1 MANDTKFTH
10 ISVTI
15 DDDDDFVI
23 EAGAPAAA
31 PVEPEPAESAGVA
44 AASAAPAAEPAAA
57 PAAVAAVSA
66 VEPAVAAAPAPVVAS
81 AAPAAA
87 QKPASQGYRETT
99 LDDLEGEK
107 MSGMQKGVIAA
118 AFVAIIVFIVYLVL

>member
-10 ISVTI
+10 ISVTV

-31 PVEPEPAESAGVA
+31 PVELEPAEFAGVA
-44 AASAAPAAEPAAA
+44 AASAASAAEPAAA

-66 VEPAVAAAPAPVVAS
+66 VEPAIAPAAPVVAS

>member
-10 ISVTI
+10 ISVTV

-31 PVEPEPAESAGVA
+31 PVEPEPAEFAAAAEPAAPAAAVA
-44 AASAAPAAEPAAA
+44 EPAAVPAAAPVAPVAASAAPV
-57 PAAVAAVSA
+57 AV
-66 VEPAVAAAPAPVVAS
+66 
-81 AAPAAA
+81 